1 VKLERGCVQVYT
13 GDGKGKTS
21 AALGLALR
29 AAGAGLRVLIV
40 QFAKAQ
46 ASAELA
52 SLERLAESI
61 TVKRYGAARFI
72 DGSPSPED
80 RVAATKGLA
89 DAAAALAG
97 GEFDVVILDEACIA
111 LHYGLF
117 SLEELLRVIG
127 GRKAGVEVVVTGR
140 KAPQGLIDAADLVTE
155 MREVKHYYRTGL
167 GARGGIEK

>member
-1 VKLERGCVQVYT
+1 VKLDRGCIQVYT

-29 AAGAGLRVLIV
+29 AAGAGLRVFIV

-52 SLERLAESI
+52 SLERLAASI
-61 TVKRYGAARFI
+61 TVRRYGTARFI

-80 RVAATKGLA
+80 RAAATEGLA
-89 DAAAALAG
+89 DAGAALAG
-97 GEFDVVILDEACIA
+97 GGFDVVILDEACIA

-117 SLEELLRVIG
+117 SLEELLRVID

-167 GARGGIEK
+167 GARSGIEK